1 MNKKRLTIRGLNK
14 VEGWEFYGR
23 FECSKVVEMRNSYRY
38 QFKDSVVMG
47 RYLWVELNRNGMW
60 DDVGGRWMYRLNYPN
75 FSSEHYI
82 SAGWWSDL
90 ENVKRT
96 FVSILETNL

>member
-23 FECSKVVEMRNSYRY
+23 FKCSKVVEMRNSYRY
-38 QFKDSVVMG
+38 QFKDSVLMG
-47 RYLWVELNRNGMW
+47 RYLWAELNRNGMW
-60 DDVGGRWMYRLNYPN
+60 DDVEGRWMYRLNYPN
-75 FSSEHYI
+75 LPSEHYI

-96 FVSILETNL
+96 FVIILESNL